1 MTVAMLIF
9 GVLTIVA
16 ALGVVFGGKPL
27 TSALSLV
34 ATLFLVAVHFA
45 LLGADFVAALQVL
58 VYAGAIMVLVVF
70 VIMLLG
76 LDKDTGALHFG
87 VPGYLAAVFCGLFVG
102 LLVFAAMSK
111 GTFPLHIAETTF
123 ASGAVASSGVVGSPR
138 EVGLVLL
145 TEFLFPFQLTALL
158 LLAAI
163 LGAVLLAYEKKRPL
177 GEGRGLRAV
186 RDE

>member
-1 MTVAMLIF
+1 MTIAMIVF
-9 GVLTIVA
+9 GVLTIVS

-45 LLGADFVAALQVL
+45 MLGADFVAALQVL

-76 LDKDTGALHFG
+76 LDKDTRALRFG
-87 VPGYLAAVFCGLFVG
+87 VPGYLSAVFCGLFVG
-102 LLVFAAMSK
+102 VLVFAAISN
-111 GTFPLHIAETTF
+111 GVFPLSI
-123 ASGAVASSGVVGSPR
+123 VASSTSGATTVGSPR
-138 EVGLVLL
+138 EVGLVLM

-163 LGAVLLAYEKKRPL
+163 IGAVLLAYEKKRPL

-186 RDE
+186 QEK